1 MNRLD
6 KMSNV
11 ICVVIIMLITIGI
24 IWFIIKFK
32 EMLNDHRCY
41 ELPINEF
48 FQDKKCEKYWKY
60 K

>member
-1 MNRLD
+1 MDRIEKIL
-6 KMSNV
+6 NV
-11 ICVVIIMLITIGI
+11 IGIAMIVLITIGI
-24 IWFIIKFK
+24 IWFIIDFK

-48 FQDKKCEKYWKY
+48 FQDKKCEKYWRY

>member
-6 KMSNV
+6 KISNV
-11 ICVVIIMLITIGI
+11 ICVAIIMLITIGI
-24 IWFIIKFK
+24 IWFIIEFK

-48 FQDKKCEKYWKY
+48 FQDKKCEKYWRY